1 MRAAFGFPLKAEEAY
16 RIGLAQWLVPHDALM
31 ARAMEVAEH
40 IASLPPLA
48 ARLTKESLN
57 RGIDVPLADAV
68 LGDLYRFAMLELT
81 EDKQEA
87 HQAWRERRKPKL
99 QGTLNTRRPLTQGGH
114 AAARSRR
121 RRRSVAARQADLAAT
136 SSCRPPSPAMS
147 PSASPRSRS
156 TAARSIA
163 RCRSPTRARAPA
175 GTSPASSRSRARTR
189 SGPPVGTRVVGMLPT
204 GAWAERIRA
213 PSHAV
218 AALPDGVTDAQAATL
233 PVAGLTA
240 LHALRQGGLL
250 LGRKVLVD
258 GATGGVGH
266 LAVQLAATAGAEV
279 YGHVRRAEQAAMIS
293 EWCGDRVI
301 VAADLRAAAS
311 SGPYHLIL
319 DSIGGSAL
327 SAALTMLQ
335 PNGTCVHFGV
345 SEAPT
350 TTFESGAFFRQGGV
364 KLYGL
369 ILFHELRQVEPAG
382 QGLAVLAREVALGRL
397 RPHIEIEAPWTDIAG
412 IARRLI
418 AREFAG
424 KAVLHV
430 S

>member
-1 MRAAFGFPLKAEEAY
+1 MPLLVRAVVVDPSHNDK
-16 RIGLAQWLVPHDALM
+16 IALQS
-31 ARAMEVAEH
+31 VD
-40 IASLPPLA
+40 LPPA
-48 ARLTKESLN
+48 ESSEVTVRVTAISLN
-57 RGIDVPLADAV
+57 RGEVNRALS
-68 LGDLYRFAMLELT
+68 
-81 EDKQEA
+81 Q
-87 HQAWRERRKPKL
+87 
-99 QGTLNTRRPLTQGGH
+99 
-114 AAARSRR
+114 
-121 RRRSVAARQADLAAT
+121 SVAGARPGWDFVGTIEERAAD
-136 SSCRPPSPAMS
+136 
-147 PSASPRSRS
+147 
-156 TAARSIA
+156 
-163 RCRSPTRARAPA
+163 
-175 GTSPASSRSRARTR
+175 G
-189 SGPPVGTRVVGMLPT
+189 SGPPPGTRVVGMLPT

-218 AALPDGVTDAQAATL
+218 AALPDAVSDAQAATL

-250 LGRKVLVD
+250 LGRKVLID

-266 LAVQLAATAGAEV
+266 LAIQLAATSGAEV
-279 YGHVRRAEQAAMIS
+279 YAHVRREDQKPMVA

-301 VAADLRAAAS
+301 VAPDLRAAAS

-335 PNGTCVHFGV
+335 PHGTCVTFGV

-382 QGLAVLAREVALGRL
+382 QGLAVLAREVALRRL
-397 RPHIEIEAPWTDIAG
+397 HPHIEIEAPWTDIAS
-412 IARRLI
+412 IARRLL

>member
-1 MRAAFGFPLKAEEAY
+1 MPQSTRAVVVDPSHSDKLT
-16 RIGLAQWLVPHDALM
+16 LQPVD
-31 ARAMEVAEH
+31 
-40 IASLPPLA
+40 LPPA
-48 ARLTKESLN
+48 ASGDVTVRVTAISLN
-57 RGIDVPLADAV
+57 RGEVNRALSQSVAGARPGWDFVGVID
-68 LGDLYRFAMLELT
+68 E
-81 EDKQEA
+81 
-87 HQAWRERRKPKL
+87 
-99 QGTLNTRRPLTQGGH
+99 
-114 AAARSRR
+114 AAA
-121 RRRSVAARQADLAAT
+121 D
-136 SSCRPPSPAMS
+136 
-147 PSASPRSRS
+147 
-156 TAARSIA
+156 
-163 RCRSPTRARAPA
+163 
-175 GTSPASSRSRARTR
+175 G
-189 SGPPVGTRVVGMLPT
+189 SGPPVGTRVVGMLST
-204 GAWAERIRA
+204 GAWAERVRA

-218 AALPDGVTDAQAATL
+218 AALPDRVSDAQAATL

-266 LAVQLAATAGAEV
+266 LAIQLAATAGAEV
-279 YGHVRRAEQAAMIS
+279 YGHVRRADQRKMVA
-293 EWCGDRVI
+293 EWCGDRII
-301 VAADLRAAAS
+301 VAPDLRAAAS

-327 SAALTMLQ
+327 AAAVTMLQ
-335 PNGTCVHFGV
+335 PDGTCVHFGV

-369 ILFHELRQVEPAG
+369 ILFHELRTVEPAG

-397 RPHIEIEAPWTDIAG
+397 RPHIDVEAPWTDIAA

-418 AREFAG
+418 AREFPG

-430 S
+430 G

>member
-1 MRAAFGFPLKAEEAY
+1 MPQSIRAVVVDPSHSDKLT
-16 RIGLAQWLVPHDALM
+16 LQSVD
-31 ARAMEVAEH
+31 
-40 IASLPPLA
+40 LPPA
-48 ARLTKESLN
+48 ASGDVTVRVTAISLN
-57 RGIDVPLADAV
+57 RGEVNRALSQPTPGA
-68 LGDLYRFAMLELT
+68 
-81 EDKQEA
+81 
-87 HQAWRERRKPKL
+87 
-99 QGTLNTRRPLTQGGH
+99 RPGWDFVGLIEE
-114 AAARSRR
+114 
-121 RRRSVAARQADLAAT
+121 
-136 SSCRPPSPAMS
+136 
-147 PSASPRSRS
+147 
-156 TAARSIA
+156 TAAD
-163 RCRSPTRARAPA
+163 
-175 GTSPASSRSRARTR
+175 G
-189 SGPPVGTRVVGMLPT
+189 SGPQRGTRVVGMLST

-218 AALPDGVTDAQAATL
+218 AALPAAVTDAHAATL

-266 LAVQLAATAGAEV
+266 LAVQLAASAGAEV
-279 YGHVRRAEQAAMIS
+279 YGHVRRMEQTAMIS
-293 EWCGDRVI
+293 EWCGDHVI
-301 VAADLRAAAS
+301 VASDLRAAAS
-311 SGPYHLIL
+311 GGPYHLIV

-345 SEAPT
+345 SESPT

-369 ILFHELRQVEPAG
+369 ILFHELLHVEPAG
-382 QGLAVLAREVALGRL
+382 EGLAVLAREVERGRL
-397 RPHIEIEAPWTDIAG
+397 RPHIEIEAPWTDIASV
-412 IARRLI
+412 ARRLI

-430 S
+430 T